1 MGLSLLTIVGGFAK
15 AAGEDIEK
23 EEKLATERGNAA
35 AKSLYE
41 NYKKAN
47 EENLKKAKELAEDM
61 QWLKDKDPNAS
72 PEMFAEVAKN
82 RPFME
87 FIKQKAKSE
96 NFDPSTVQ
104 LSKFVKLSEGT
115 PVTSAID
122 QLTTS
127 LDATKTASEMFKKQ
141 EKTGNLPRDLVAT
154 SRQRAYETSFR
165 ETLGGA
171 GVSPEEMQ
179 AAVSRRGA
187 AADTRAQIDYGYF
200 KKEKTFDQRE
210 NDAKVALL
218 EATKANDTKKI
229 NEAKADILVIN
240 TIKSELTGAQTQFAN
255 KIADIKNR
263 YMFGTPEQRTAAK
276 PEYDKML
283 ADVRAE
289 AAAKKAGEGKDD
301 KIPALGTLNTFTSA
315 AVARKVAEVHGD
327 LVRSKQLAII
337 EKPDGSAS
345 LEYTGDN
352 QEIRAKINSTAYNAA
367 KNALSLYMT
376 PTGEPMTR
384 DVAAVLNTYVPQ
396 SVMKQSAETP
406 AAAPSAPVAPKSAVP
421 TPASNAAT
429 LRKDAEAA
437 IARGAD
443 RAAVAKR
450 FKDQTGQEL

>member
-1 MGLSLLTIVGGFAK
+1 MGLFLSFLGGAATGLSEEIEKSEKEARLTAKTGVQAMYEKYGKVAEENKKLQSRLNEDKDFILAYHPNATSEQINELLARPAVMEAFKKYKDPKSVSLDSLVTVSKSNESDLSAADKVTALPDLVDKARTLIAGQYQKRTSPLGGLIDEFGQRAFTSAQQQTAAALGTTMEELTSQRQLQRPTAKGTVDMSLLTEKKSFTQREDDAK
-15 AAGEDIEK
+15 TA
-23 EEKLATERGNAA
+23 L
-35 AKSLYE
+35 
-41 NYKKAN
+41 
-47 EENLKKAKELAEDM
+47 
-61 QWLKDKDPNAS
+61 
-72 PEMFAEVAKN
+72 
-82 RPFME
+82 
-87 FIKQKAKSE
+87 
-96 NFDPSTVQ
+96 
-104 LSKFVKLSEGT
+104 
-115 PVTSAID
+115 
-122 QLTTS
+122 
-127 LDATKTASEMFKKQ
+127 LDAQKSGDEAKI
-141 EKTGNLPRDLVAT
+141 VA
-154 SRQRAYETSFR
+154 
-165 ETLGGA
+165 
-171 GVSPEEMQ
+171 
-179 AAVSRRGA
+179 
-187 AADTRAQIDYGYF
+187 
-200 KKEKTFDQRE
+200 
-210 NDAKVALL
+210 
-218 EATKANDTKKI
+218 
-229 NEAKADILVIN
+229 AKADMKAIETV
-240 TIKSELTGAQTQFAN
+240 KSEMTPAQTAFAN

-263 YMFGTPEQRTAAK
+263 YMFGTPEQRAAAK

-352 QEIRAKINSTAYNAA
+352 QEIRAKINTTAYNAA

-396 SVMKQSAETP
+396 SLMKQPAETP
-406 AAAPSAPVAPKSAVP
+406 AAAPSALAAPKSAVP

-437 IARGAD
+437 ISRGAD

>member
-1 MGLSLLTIVGGFAK
+1 MGLNLLRIAGGFAK
-15 AAGEDIEK
+15 AATKEIEK
-23 EEKLATERGNAA
+23 EEKLATERGTAA
-35 AKSLYE
+35 AKTLYQ
-41 NYKKAN
+41 NYVKVN
-47 EENLKKAKELAEDM
+47 EENIKKAKELAEDM

-72 PEMFAEVAKN
+72 PEMLAEVARN
-82 RPFME
+82 RPFMD

-96 NFDPSTVQ
+96 NFDPSSVQ
-104 LSKFVKLSEGT
+104 LSKFVKMTEGT
-115 PVTSAID
+115 PTASVID
-122 QLTTS
+122 QLNS
-127 LDATKTASEMFKKQ
+127 SFDATKIANEMFKKQ
-141 EKTGNLPRDLVAT
+141 ESTGNVFRDLTAT

-179 AAVSRRGA
+179 AAISKRGTQV
-187 AADTRAQIDYGYF
+187 DSKAQIDYTFF
-200 KKEKTFDQRE
+200 KKEKTFDQQE
-210 NDAKVALL
+210 NDAKIALL
-218 EATKANDTKKI
+218 NATKENNVEKI
-229 NEAKADILVIN
+229 NAAKADLLVIN
-240 TIKSELTGAQTQFAN
+240 SIKTELTSEQTKFAN

-263 YMFGTPEQRTAAK
+263 YMFGTPEERAAAK

-289 AAAKKAGEGKDD
+289 AAAKKAGEGKED
-301 KIPALGTLNTFTSA
+301 KIPTLGTLNTFTSA

-327 LVRSKQLAII
+327 LVRNKQLAII

-352 QEIRAKINSTAYNAA
+352 PELRAKINTTAYNAA

-396 SVMKQSAETP
+396 SVMREAEP
-406 AAAPSAPVAPKSAVP
+406 APTSAPTAPRSAVP
-421 TPASNAAT
+421 APASNTAS
-429 LRKDAEAA
+429 LRRDAEAA